1 MVLEPVIVQYRCLP
15 ALLMSSDP
23 SICSGNKC
31 SMRIWVLPQGWQG
44 SCWRETCHSGYRAG
58 KFRTRVMAKG
68 LARMSPFF
76 LVLQSVSRGWLRL
89 SPRAPPSDSV
99 PPVT

>member
-1 MVLEPVIVQYRCLP
+1 MSACIADVIRPLNLQWKQVLHEDMGFAPGL
-15 ALLMSSDP
+15 AGELLEGD
-23 SICSGNKC
+23 
-31 SMRIWVLPQGWQG
+31 LPQ
-44 SCWRETCHSGYRAG
+44 RYRAG

-68 LARMSPFF
+68 LARTSPFF